1 MESLSPKKPKT
12 VKEWLTF
19 TESSESEKVK
29 EATLVSELIEDGYLR
44 GVTRTD
50 ANGDPADFQIRGITL
65 KGRNLLRDLI
75 KEEKQ
80 REFEELA
87 DAKRKELNDRREA
100 LQAKR
105 EEMLNSLKA
114 EVGGNLGDDSDEEDE
129 ED

>member
-1 MESLSPKKPKT
+1 M
-12 VKEWLTF
+12 F
-19 TESSESEKVK
+19 FFQY
-29 EATLVSELIEDGYLR
+29 EA
-44 GVTRTD
+44 
-50 ANGDPADFQIRGITL
+50 
-65 KGRNLLRDLI
+65 RDLI

-80 REFEELA
+80 RELEELA

-105 EEMLNSLKA
+105 EEMMNSLKA